1 MVAITTAVM
10 PTETAVLRVV
20 GSLSA
25 EIQNEYI
32 MKPLV
37 EVGTTSQ
44 IEHNKSPLVDSNN
57 RAQEL
62 FNMTVK
68 KKVGWH
74 VKRYVK
80 V

>member
-68 KKVGWH
+68 KK
-74 VKRYVK
+74 
-80 V
+80 

>member
-32 MKPLV
+32 MKPLI

-44 IEHNKSPLVDSNN
+44 IEHNKSLLVDSNN

-68 KKVGWH
+68 KGMK
-74 VKRYVK
+74 K
-80 V
+80 

>member
-1 MVAITTAVM
+1 M
-10 PTETAVLRVV
+10 PTETAVLKVV

-32 MKPLV
+32 TKPLV
-37 EVGTTSQ
+37 EVETTSQ
-44 IEHNKSPLVDSNN
+44 IEHKKSLLVDNNN

-68 KKVGWH
+68 KK
-74 VKRYVK
+74 
-80 V
+80 

>member
-10 PTETAVLRVV
+10 PTEAPVLKVV
-20 GSLSA
+20 GPLSA

-44 IEHNKSPLVDSNN
+44 IEHNKSPTIIMEHKNYL
-57 RAQEL
+57 
-62 FNMTVK
+62 T
-68 KKVGWH
+68 
-74 VKRYVK
+74 
-80 V
+80 